1 MRKRENTDQRKDNKN
16 RNSDKPFKKPF
27 RKDERS
33 DKPFKKEHKKDDRS
47 AKPFRKEHKK
57 EDSRTSTTYDPFKKK
72 YFDKRENVPVPKSS
86 PEKEKKEFKPRD
98 KKEFNPKD
106 KREFKPKDRK
116 DFKSRDKIFKPF
128 KKKIFRK
135 EERLHDAITENS
147 DGRTRLNKFIANA
160 GVCSRREAD
169 QFIASGVVKVNGS
182 VVIELGYKIN
192 PGDVV
197 QFDGQTLNAEK
208 KVYLLLNK
216 PKDYITTADD
226 PEGRKTVLDLIKG
239 ACKERVYPVGR
250 LDRNTSG
257 LLLLTNDGDLTKKL
271 THPRFGIKKTYNVTV
286 DKNIKTEHL
295 DKLVEG
301 VELEDGKEHVD
312 TVYYVGQ
319 GTTKNHVVV
328 ELHSGKNRI
337 VRRLFEALGY
347 VVTGLDRT
355 HFAGLTKKNLPRA
368 KWRILNETEVGM
380 LKMIS

>member
-1 MRKRENTDQRKDNKN
+1 MRKRENTDHKKDNKN
-16 RNSDKPFKKPF
+16 KNSDRPFKKPF
-27 RKDERS
+27 RKDKPSNSPLKKSDER
-33 DKPFKKEHKKDDRS
+33 KG
-47 AKPFRKEHKK
+47 
-57 EDSRTSTTYDPFKKK
+57 TTYDPFKKK
-72 YFDKRENVPVPKSS
+72 HF
-86 PEKEKKEFKPRD
+86 D
-98 KKEFNPKD
+98 KKESKPVFHKEYEREKPVREERPFNKAKFENKEGKNKSRD
-106 KREFKPKDRK
+106 FREKGKK
-116 DFKSRDKIFKPF
+116 DFKHSDRNFKKTF
-128 KKKIFRK
+128 KKKFFRK
-135 EERLHDAITENS
+135 DERMPDMGPESS
-147 DGRTRLNKFIANA
+147 DGRVRLNKYISNA
-160 GVCSRREAD
+160 GICSRRDAD
-169 QFIASGVVKVNGS
+169 QYIASGVVKVNGN
-182 VVIELGYKIN
+182 VITELGYKIN

-197 QFDGQTLNAEK
+197 QFDGQTLNEEK

-271 THPRFGIKKTYNVTV
+271 THPRFGIKKTYHVTL

-295 DKLVEG
+295 DQLVEG

-312 TVYYVGQ
+312 TVYYIGE
-319 GTTKNHVVV
+319 GHTKNHVVV

-347 VVTGLDRT
+347 TVTGLDRT

-368 KWRILNETEVGM
+368 KWRVLNATEIGM
-380 LKMIS
+380 LKMVS